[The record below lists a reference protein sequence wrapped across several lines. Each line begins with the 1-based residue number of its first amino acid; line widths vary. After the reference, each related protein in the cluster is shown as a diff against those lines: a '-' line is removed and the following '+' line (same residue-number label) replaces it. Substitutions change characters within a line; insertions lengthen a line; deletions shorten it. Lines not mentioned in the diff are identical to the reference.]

1 MKMNKEEIIS
11 KINQFLI
18 EDIEIDENDI
28 VPQALLY
35 DDLGIDSL
43 DFVDIVVIIEKTF
56 GFKIK
61 GEDMKEI
68 KTLAQ
73 FYDFVESKLIV

>member
-1 MKMNKEEIIS
+1 MNKEEIIS

>member
-1 MKMNKEEIIS
+1 MNKEEIIS

-73 FYDFVESKLIV
+73 FYDFVESKLIA